1 MLEEVLSNAAEVMLN
16 KEKRKAAMIW
26 ILSVNSLVFC
36 SVIPLMTLL
45 IGIGGMIAVLLGYDK
60 NSGIIYKISAVFYAA
75 CIFLSARNLCLLYY

>member
-26 ILSVNSLVFC
+26 ILSVNSLMFC

-45 IGIGGMIAVLLGYDK
+45 ISIGGMIAVLSGCDK
-60 NSGIIYKISAVFYAA
+60 TNGIIYKISAVFYAA
-75 CIFLSARNLCLLYY
+75 CIFLSARMLYF

>member
-45 IGIGGMIAVLLGYDK
+45 ISIVGMIAVLLGYDK
-60 NSGIIYKISAVFYAA
+60 NSGNIYKISAVFYAA
-75 CIFLSARNLCLLYY
+75 CIFLSARMLYF